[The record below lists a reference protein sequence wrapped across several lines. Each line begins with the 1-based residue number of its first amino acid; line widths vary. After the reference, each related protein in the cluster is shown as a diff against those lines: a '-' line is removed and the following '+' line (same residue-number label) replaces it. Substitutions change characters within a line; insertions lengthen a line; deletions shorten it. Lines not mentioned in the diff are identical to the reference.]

1 MSPQPTS
8 AQHPETLMSGSGTSR
23 KRSPGKF
30 RRTLS
35 GTIAVTGT
43 IATGI
48 AFVLLAIAIHNPD
61 TLGDLF
67 PHIVITST
75 IGLTI
80 LFSNI
85 ALNLYRLVRRFRAG
99 ESGAKLHFRFVGIFV
114 SLALIPILIISL
126 FTTQILRQQDSGESE
141 IMSALDGSRALY
153 KTALN
158 ERKKRIIENL
168 YQLGSTISNT
178 PQGMVDLLLEDAME
192 NSKAM
197 EFALYDFS
205 GHQLSFSSLLSEPE
219 LIPKPLDQLIVSQ
232 IQQGLDYHKVQV
244 HEDLGQILHIVIP
257 VHNYHSEGGES
268 RILSTYFTIPKQLE
282 SGQEKINDAVMH
294 NKRRLYLE
302 KQRGTVHNIAFI
314 MILLLSLLSALW
326 FAFYSTR
333 RLTAPIS
340 ELAKGTQAVAA
351 GVYNQPISHISHDD
365 LGFLVQSFNDMTLN
379 LEHTHKSLHQSQQLI
394 EHQNARLEGILS
406 HLSSGVLVLDSKR
419 RLERINSAACQIL
432 DSKINPTPG
441 IPIGIVAQHYPIIL
455 PLVDALTSHI
465 SAGEQEWGASLD
477 ITTSKGIRSLF
488 CRGSCLLEDK
498 QLRGF
503 VIVFDDVTDLVSA
516 QKNAAWSEVARR
528 LAHEIK
534 NPLTPI
540 QLSADRLRHKYL
552 HQMNE
557 EDGAILDRA
566 TSTIVQQ
573 VDTLKKMVQAFS
585 DYARTPKLQ
594 ITTIN
599 PSTLLNGVVDLYC
612 AQYPEHIHLQIEGE
626 LPDIEGDVDRLRQI
640 LNNLIKNGLE
650 SSDDEKAANVTVTA
664 KITDQPATDTL
675 QIKIC
680 DNGAGIDD
688 EMKSHIF
695 EPYATTKP
703 KGTGLGLAIV
713 KRMIE
718 EHNGQIKLLNPDRGS
733 CFELTLPI
741 HHHSSRDRFT
751 PRGEQA

>member
-1 MSPQPTS
+1 MSPQPMS
-8 AQHPETLMSGSGTSR
+8 EQLSERAPETPLPTGKR
-23 KRSPGKF
+23 KREKF
-30 RRTLS
+30 RRAVSTLLA
-35 GTIAVTGT
+35 ITGT
-43 IATGI
+43 ITTGI

-67 PHIVITST
+67 PHIVFTST

-85 ALNLYRLVRRFRAG
+85 SLNLYRLIRRFSAG
-99 ESGAKLHFRFVGIFV
+99 ESGARLHFRFVGIFV
-114 SLALIPILIISL
+114 ALALIPILIISL
-126 FTTQILRQQDSGESE
+126 FTTQILRQQDGGENE
-141 IMSALDGSRALY
+141 IMNALDGSRALY

-178 PQGMVDLLLEDAME
+178 PQGMIDILLEDAME
-192 NSKAM
+192 DSKAM

-205 GHQLSFSSLLSEPE
+205 GNQLSISSLLSEPE
-219 LIPKPLDQLIVSQ
+219 LVPKPLNQLIVSQ
-232 IQQGLDYHKVQV
+232 IQQGLDYHKIHL
-244 HEDLGQILHIVIP
+244 HEELGQLLHLVIP
-257 VHNYHSEGGES
+257 VHKYYSEGGES

-282 SGQEKINDAVMH
+282 SGQEKINDAVMR

-302 KQRGTVHNIAFI
+302 NQQSTVHNIAFI

-340 ELAKGTQAVAA
+340 ELAKGTQTIAA
-351 GVYNQPISHISHDD
+351 GIYNKPIPYVSHDD
-365 LGFLVQSFNDMTLN
+365 LGFLVQSFNDMMLN
-379 LEHTHKSLHQSQQLI
+379 LEHTHKSLSQSQQLI
-394 EHQNARLEGILS
+394 EHQNSRLEGILS
-406 HLSSGVLVLDSKR
+406 HLSSGVLVLDSQR

-432 DSKINPTPG
+432 DSKITG
-441 IPIGIVAQHYPIIL
+441 TSGMPINTIAQHYPLIY
-455 PLVDALTSHI
+455 PLTNTLAKHI
-465 SAGEQEWGASLD
+465 RNGEKEWSASLD
-477 ITTSKGIRSLF
+477 ITTSKGVRSLF
-488 CRGSCLLEDK
+488 CRGSCLIEDE

-552 HQMNE
+552 KQMNE
-557 EDGAILDRA
+557 EDGAVLDRA
-566 TSTIVQQ
+566 TKTIVQQ
-573 VDTLKKMVQAFS
+573 VSTLKKMVQAFS
-585 DYARTPKLQ
+585 DYARAPKLQ

-599 PSTLLNGVVDLYC
+599 PSSLLNGVVDLYC
-612 AQYPEHIHLQIEGE
+612 AQYPGHIELQIEDE
-626 LPDIEGDVDRLRQI
+626 LPDIEGDTDRLRQI

-650 SSDDEKAANVTVTA
+650 SSGTEKAANVTVTA
-664 KITDQPATDTL
+664 RMYGKETTKNL

-688 EMKSHIF
+688 EMRSQIF
-695 EPYATTKP
+695 NPYATTKP

-713 KRMIE
+713 KRIVE
-718 EHNGQIKLLNPDRGS
+718 EHNGQITLIDSDQGS
-733 CFELTLPI
+733 CFELNLPI
-741 HHHSSRDRFT
+741 HHQAVNQHTQSN
-751 PRGEQA
+751 GEQA